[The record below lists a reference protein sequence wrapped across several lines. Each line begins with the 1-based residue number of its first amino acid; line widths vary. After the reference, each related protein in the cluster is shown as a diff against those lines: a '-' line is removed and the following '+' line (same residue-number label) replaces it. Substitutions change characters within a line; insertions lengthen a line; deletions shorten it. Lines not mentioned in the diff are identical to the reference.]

1 MDKPLKLCYFFDE
14 MRDSDWEP
22 NPVTALIMVSAL
34 VLIWVLSILEENP
47 MISGHGMHGHG
58 KEVSFQ

>member
-1 MDKPLKLCYFFDE
+1 

-34 VLIWVLSILEENP
+34 VLIWALSILEENP
-47 MISGHGMHGHG
+47 MISGYDMHERG
-58 KEVSFQ
+58 KEVSF